1 MEVQYRIGNLLK
13 TRGETLSAAESCTG
27 GQISHLIT
35 MVSGSSSYY
44 LGSVTSY
51 AIRIK
56 ESVLGVPGSTIH
68 EYGVV
73 SSEVAAAMAEGVRRL
88 CGSTYS
94 VATTGLAE
102 GGDEHYPEGTVWMG
116 VSGPNGTETRIF
128 HCNLGR
134 KVNIRRFAKEALSFL
149 ESYIRETQN

>member
-1 MEVQYRIGNLLK
+1 M
-13 TRGETLSAAESCTG
+13 
-27 GQISHLIT
+27 
-35 MVSGSSSYY
+35 
-44 LGSVTSY
+44 TSY

-56 ESVLGVPGSTIH
+56 ESVLGVPDSTIH

-116 VSGPNGTETRIF
+116 VSGPKGTETRIF

-134 KVNIRRFAKEALSFL
+134 KGNIRRFAKEALSFL
-149 ESYIRETQN
+149 ESYIKETQN